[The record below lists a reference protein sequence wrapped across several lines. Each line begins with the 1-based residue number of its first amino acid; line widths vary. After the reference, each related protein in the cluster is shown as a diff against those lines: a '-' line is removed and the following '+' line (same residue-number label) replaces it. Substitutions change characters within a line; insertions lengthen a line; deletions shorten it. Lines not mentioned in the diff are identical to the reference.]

1 MDLTNGIAVNGY
13 DVVSY
18 FADGKPVKGIN
29 QFAFSWNNAT
39 WYFSSKAHLDS
50 FKTNPDKYAPQFG
63 GYCAYGVSE
72 NHKAPSSPDAWTIV
86 NGKLY
91 LNYNTDVMAKW
102 RQDISNRIN
111 ITNKNWPSLKGR
123 R

>member
-1 MDLTNGIAVNGY
+1 MNLTNGTAANGY
-13 DVVSY
+13 DVVAY
-18 FADGKPVKGIN
+18 FSDAKPVKGIN
-29 QFAFSWNNAT
+29 QFAFNWNNAA

-72 NHKAPSSPDAWTIV
+72 NHKAPTSADAWTIV
-86 NGKLY
+86 NDKLY

-111 ITNKNWPSLKGR
+111 MTNKNWPSLKGR

>member
-1 MDLTNGIAVNGY
+1 MVMMF
-13 DVVSY
+13 SY

-39 WYFSSKAHLDS
+39 WYFSRKAHLDS

-72 NHKAPSSPDAWTIV
+72 NHKAPTSADACTIV

-91 LNYNTDVMAKW
+91 LNYNTDVMAKF
-102 RQDISNRIN
+102 RKDINNRIDLA
-111 ITNKNWPSLKGR
+111 NKNWPSVKMKG
-123 R
+123 

>member
-29 QFAFSWNNAT
+29 QFAFNWNNAT

-72 NHKAPSSPDAWTIV
+72 NHKASTSADAWTIV
-86 NGKLY
+86 NDKLY